1 MFYFDRELDHAML
14 RRLEKRILVDL
25 PVEEARK
32 KMIAFHLPEVINPDC
47 ALEIKTDIDYE
58 YLAGVSH
65 SNH

>member
-1 MFYFDRELDHAML
+1 ML